1 MKLLHARPNGK
12 ALARIEKR
20 ARRATRR
27 NWHRRSTPFHRET
40 FHVKHPSAS
49 RRTSSRVRRASP
61 ERSGRHH
68 APPRT
73 TSRRGR
79 NARSPRPLPQAR
91 GPPRHQ
97 RNFCTAGRPG
107 PDQGR
112 FTASE
117 GFPAKPRSPRTLV
130 RTHGTC
136 ARRTACLLAHAT
148 ARPRARPLV
157 RACRPRVARGS
168 PARQPARWRSSSTC
182 YRAPPARAPSRT
194 SAFFRTCRR
203 MPARARHTVHPL
215 ARSSARAAPRLAY
228 ARMPARA
235 PNPLSRAA
243 STAEAA
249 PSAAGEP
256 AAKAAAA

>member
-97 RNFCTAGRPG
+97 RNFARRADPAQTKDGLPWTRASP
-107 PDQGR
+107 PNQGR
-112 FTASE
+112 RARSSARMA
-117 GFPAKPRSPRTLV
+117 PA
-130 RTHGTC
+130 C
-136 ARRTACLLAHAT
+136 AARLAHAT
-148 ARPRARPLV
+148 VRLRARPLV
-157 RACRPRVARGS
+157 RARRPRVARGS

-182 YRAPPARAPSRT
+182 YRAPPARHA
-194 SAFFRTCRR
+194 
-203 MPARARHTVHPL
+203 VHPL
-215 ARSSARAAPRLAY
+215 VRSSARAAPRAPRGSPTR
-228 ARMPARA
+228 ACRPRA
-235 PNPLSRAA
+235 PRVIARRLHRRSRPLHRRRTRRRSRRH
-243 STAEAA
+243 SKSPRSQRTA
-249 PSAAGEP
+249 PTGRWPRCS
-256 AAKAAAA
+256 